1 VADPQ
6 STVPADADRVLIL
19 VNPKAGRESPSDK
32 VGQLAALLDR
42 RGLRVESSSD
52 LDHVCRTANEAFQ
65 HGTLRALVG
74 VGGDGTAAELVNRT
88 EPGLPICLYPLGT
101 ANLLAGYLRLP
112 ESPAAVCRAIEQGS
126 LLKMDAG
133 VAAGRIFL
141 LMASCGFDADV
152 VYEVHRRRHL
162 VSGGHL
168 TRWSYVKPILDAVRS
183 YQYPEIR
190 VYWDRATGV
199 QGEQDS
205 GTVRARWVFVSNIP
219 PYGWGMQ
226 LAPWA
231 DGTDGALDLCTFDGG
246 SLWNGLRYLAAAQ
259 LGWHRHLRDCRVVRV
274 TRLRITSDRP
284 VMYQLDGD
292 PGGWLP
298 LEIEVLPGRLTL
310 VVPRGHRFR
319 A

>member
-1 VADPQ
+1 MADPQ

-19 VNPKAGRESPSDK
+19 VNPKAGRRSPSDK
-32 VGQLAALLDR
+32 VGQLVACLDR
-42 RGLRVESSSD
+42 RGFRVEASSE
-52 LDHVCRTANEAFQ
+52 LAQVCRTANEAFH
-65 HGTLRALVG
+65 HGELRALVG

-88 EPGLPICLYPLGT
+88 EPGLPICLYPSGT
-101 ANLLAGYLRLP
+101 ANLLAGYLELP
-112 ESPAAVCRAIEQGS
+112 DSPARACRAIEQGS
-126 LLKMDAG
+126 LLTLDAG
-133 VAAGRIFL
+133 LASGRIFL

-152 VYEVHRRRHL
+152 VHQVHQRR
-162 VSGGHL
+162 SGGHL

-190 VYWDRATGV
+190 VYWDRAIGV

-205 GTVRARWVFVSNIP
+205 GSLCVRWAFASNVP
-219 PYGWGMQ
+219 PYGWGMP

-231 DGTDGALDLCTFDGG
+231 DGTDGALDLCTFDRG
-246 SLWNGLRYLAAAQ
+246 SLWNGLRYAAAAQ
-259 LGWHRHLRDCRVVRV
+259 LGWHRHLPDCRVARV
-274 TRLRITSDRP
+274 TRLRMTSDRP

-310 VVPRGHRFR
+310 VVP
-319 A
+319 ASTKAS